1 VYGSVTRVSKG
12 WSGGGP
18 QDGVTPPL
26 MTFSLDSAFYVFN
39 LVANWAYS
47 RWDAIYPDVLAEI
60 LQKESNYR
68 KMVAQTDAAALS
80 LLQKAD
86 RSNEGAVVEMLTTF
100 SEEIGVQL
108 LSVS

>member
-1 VYGSVTRVSKG
+1 
-12 WSGGGP
+12 
-18 QDGVTPPL
+18 

-86 RSNEGAVVEMLTTF
+86 RSNEGAVVEMLTSF
-100 SEEIGVQL
+100 SEDIGVQL

>member
-1 VYGSVTRVSKG
+1 
-12 WSGGGP
+12 
-18 QDGVTPPL
+18 

-86 RSNEGAVVEMLTTF
+86 RSNEGAVVEMLTSF

>member
-1 VYGSVTRVSKG
+1 
-12 WSGGGP
+12 
-18 QDGVTPPL
+18 

-68 KMVAQTDAAALS
+68 KMVAQTDATALS

-86 RSNEGAVVEMLTTF
+86 RSNEGAVVEMLTSF

>member
-1 VYGSVTRVSKG
+1 
-12 WSGGGP
+12 
-18 QDGVTPPL
+18 

-39 LVANWAYS
+39 LVANWAYT

-68 KMVAQTDAAALS
+68 KLVAQTDAAALS

-86 RSNEGAVVEMLTTF
+86 GGNEEAVVEMLTSF

-108 LSVS
+108 LSVSEKRLSLV

>member
-1 VYGSVTRVSKG
+1 
-12 WSGGGP
+12 
-18 QDGVTPPL
+18 

>member
-1 VYGSVTRVSKG
+1 
-12 WSGGGP
+12 
-18 QDGVTPPL
+18 

-86 RSNEGAVVEMLTTF
+86 RSNEGVVVEMLTSF